1 MVSLKENKQ
10 QLFTLLTV
18 PLIVRDLVLK
28 QTNCHGNTFDIV
40 VSWISVS
47 YVITCYLILKKF
59 KLATF
64 IISSSCTRI

>member
-1 MVSLKENKQ
+1 MVSLKKNKQ
-10 QLFTLLTV
+10 QLFALLTV

-47 YVITCYLILKKF
+47 YVNTYYLI
-59 KLATF
+59 
-64 IISSSCTRI
+64 